1 MIRICLLKGEIQ
13 LTKEQFEREK
23 NYQVSLLVAKNML
36 EENIIDHK
44 EYQKINKAL
53 VKKYNPIIGGLYA

>member
-1 MIRICLLKGEIQ
+1 M
-13 LTKEQFEREK
+13 TKEQFEREK

-36 EENIIDHK
+36 EENLIDHK